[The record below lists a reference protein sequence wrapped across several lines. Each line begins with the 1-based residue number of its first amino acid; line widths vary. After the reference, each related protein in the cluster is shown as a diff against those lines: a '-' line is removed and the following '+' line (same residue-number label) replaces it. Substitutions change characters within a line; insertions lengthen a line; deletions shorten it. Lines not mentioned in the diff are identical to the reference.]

1 MDGSKRRPMRADA
14 ARNRARVLEVAYE
27 TLATEGTS
35 VSIDEIAR
43 RAGVGAGTVWRH
55 FPTKAA
61 LLSAVIVGRVH
72 TLVNI
77 ARELLDNGDSSE
89 AIFHFLRAVIAE
101 GFLDRSFA
109 DAMAGMGIDLHLA
122 APEADEEFR
131 ALLGELLTAAQQSG
145 SIKTTVT
152 ASDLKALIVGVHAM
166 QAYDAEVADRV
177 TEMAI
182 AGLRP

>member
-72 TLVNI
+72 KLVDI

-89 AIFHFLRAVIAE
+89 AIYHFLRAVIAE